1 MNKNAWYVTL
11 LAVIF
16 TVIVALAIIAAASA
30 VSIGALWV
38 IFWCFSLQFTL
49 KAAMG
54 ILLTMLLIT
63 ITMLLITITIKLV
76 I

>member
-1 MNKNAWYVTL
+1 MNKNTWYVTL
-11 LAVIF
+11 LDVIF
-16 TVIVALAIIAAASA
+16 TVIVVLAIIAAASA
-30 VSIGALWV
+30 VYIGALWV

-54 ILLTMLLIT
+54 ILLTMLLIV
-63 ITMLLITITIKLV
+63 ITIKLV